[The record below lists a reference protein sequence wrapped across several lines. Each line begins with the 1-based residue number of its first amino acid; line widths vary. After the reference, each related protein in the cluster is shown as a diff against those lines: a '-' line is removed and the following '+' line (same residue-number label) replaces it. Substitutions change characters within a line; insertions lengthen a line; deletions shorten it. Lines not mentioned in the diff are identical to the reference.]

1 MTSNLFDRNGARKY
15 LVPQERLAFVSAAV
29 REERAISTFCLTL
42 AFTGARIS
50 EVLAL
55 TKPRIDRL
63 DETVVFRTLKQRD
76 KIAFRAVP
84 VPMGLIETLDI
95 VCATIQ
101 PGARLWMF
109 QRTSAWKLVK
119 AVMRKACISE
129 DLCKPK
135 ALRHAFAV
143 EAVLNGVPLN
153 ILQRWMGHARLE
165 TTAIYANVLGEEERT
180 LARRAWRSIEAAIA
194 HDVGCL
200 D

>member
-1 MTSNLFDRNGARKY
+1 MVGTLFDRNGVRKY
-15 LVPQERLAFVSAAV
+15 LVPLERLAFVSAAV
-29 REERAISTFCLTL
+29 REEYAVSTFCLTL

-50 EVLAL
+50 EALAL

-63 DETVVFRTLKQRD
+63 DETVVFRTLKQRG
-76 KIAFRAVP
+76 KIVFRAVP
-84 VPMGLIETLDI
+84 VPRNLIATLDI
-95 VCATIQ
+95 ASANIQ
-101 PGARLWMF
+101 AEGQLWTF
-109 QRTSAWKLVK
+109 RRTTAWKLVK
-119 AVMRKACISE
+119 AVMKKAGISE

-180 LARRAWRSIEAAIA
+180 LARRAWGSIEAAMSRQTG
-194 HDVGCL
+194 GCH
-200 D
+200 

>member
-1 MTSNLFDRNGARKY
+1 MTGTLFDPNGIRKY
-15 LVPQERLAFVSAAV
+15 LIPQERLAFVSAAV
-29 REERAISTFCLTL
+29 HEEYAVSTFCLAL

-63 DETVVFRTLKQRD
+63 DETIVFRTLKQRN
-76 KIAFRAVP
+76 KLVFRAVP
-84 VPMGLIETLDI
+84 VPTNLIATLDG
-95 VCATIQ
+95 VCANAQ
-101 PGARLWMF
+101 AGDRLWSF
-109 QRTSAWKLVK
+109 QRTTAWKLVK
-119 AVMRKACISE
+119 SVMRKADISE
-129 DLCKPK
+129 SLCMPK

-180 LARRAWRSIEAAIA
+180 LARRTWRHLEPAIP
-194 HDVGCL
+194 DRINFPS
-200 D
+200 

>member
-1 MTSNLFDRNGARKY
+1 MSGSLFDRSGNRKY
-15 LVPQERLAFVSAAV
+15 LVARERLAFVRAACA
-29 REERAISTFCLTL
+29 EERDVSTFCLVL

-63 DETVVFRTLKQRD
+63 DETIVFRTLMQRN
-76 KIAFRAVP
+76 KLVFRAVP
-84 VPMGLIETLDI
+84 VPTNLIVILDI
-95 VCATIQ
+95 VCARTK
-101 PGARLWMF
+101 AEDRLWTF
-109 QRTSAWKLVK
+109 QRTTAWKLVK
-119 AVMRKACISE
+119 EVMRKAGISD

-165 TTAIYANVLGEEERT
+165 TTAIYANVFGEEERS
-180 LARRAWRSIEAAIA
+180 LARRAWRSIEAAILCR
-194 HDVGCL
+194 VGRCN
-200 D
+200 